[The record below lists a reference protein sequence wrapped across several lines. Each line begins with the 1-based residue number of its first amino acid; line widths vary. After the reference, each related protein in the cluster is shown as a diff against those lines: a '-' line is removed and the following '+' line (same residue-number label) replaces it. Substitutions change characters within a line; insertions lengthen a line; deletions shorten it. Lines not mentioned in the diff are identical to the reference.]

1 MTKDKSPIGTQR
13 FSARS
18 AVPPLGDSSSA
29 HSLDDRSRY
38 FSRELS
44 WLAFNR
50 RVLEEAEDVKNPLV
64 ERAKFLGIVS
74 SNLDEFV
81 MVRLAEVHALA
92 HQRSVG
98 GVELPE
104 TGNAPQLLDDM
115 RRVINKLVADQ
126 YRCWRDDLAPR
137 LAKEGF
143 VLVPPS
149 IWSADDQV
157 TLRAYFRNQ
166 LEPIL
171 TPLGVDPTKPFPL
184 VANRGLTVAVRLEP
198 QAQTAGMRPVERT
211 ALVGVPTSS
220 RLISL
225 IEGIGRY
232 ALLEDVVSAYLEL
245 LFPGYRILGRCL
257 FRVTRDGALEIDEDQ
272 SSDLLSEIEQELSN
286 RDHSN
291 AVRLEVAADGDP
303 ILRAWLQEAMHLDA
317 SDLYAVNGPLDL
329 TVLFSVGDRL
339 SRADLRDKPL
349 PVTMYPSLWA
359 EPFAAIRAG
368 ELLLHHP
375 YQSYQRVVELVE
387 RAAEDPRVL
396 AIKQTLYRVSATSP
410 IMRALMRAA
419 RAGKQ
424 VTLLIELKARF
435 DEATNIRWAR
445 ALEEA
450 GAHVVYGLVGLK
462 VHAKLLMIIRR
473 EEDGIRRYCHIGTG
487 NYNDRTAKLY
497 TDFSYLTANE
507 AVGRDVAALFNML
520 TGYSQPPEWERLLVA
535 PMTMR
540 SGFVAL
546 IRREA
551 EHAKSVSTKRGK
563 ASGRIIAK
571 FNSLVDQGICDELY
585 AASQAGVQI
594 DLIVRGMCILRP
606 GVPGLSENIRVR
618 SIVGRLLEHSRIYH
632 FENAGSPVTYIGSA
646 DWMSRNLDRR
656 VECMVRI
663 EKPELHQ
670 RLMHIIECCLADT
683 VQARELLTDGTYRR
697 IRPAKGQAPRMSLD
711 DLLAEGASVE
721 PIVSEADRVAQSFQ
735 PRRKKTAP

>member
-1 MTKDKSPIGTQR
+1 
-13 FSARS
+13 
-18 AVPPLGDSSSA
+18 
-29 HSLDDRSRY
+29 
-38 FSRELS
+38 
-44 WLAFNR
+44 
-50 RVLEEAEDVKNPLV
+50 
-64 ERAKFLGIVS
+64 
-74 SNLDEFV
+74 
-81 MVRLAEVHALA
+81 
-92 HQRSVG
+92 
-98 GVELPE
+98 
-104 TGNAPQLLDDM
+104 
-115 RRVINKLVADQ
+115 
-126 YRCWRDDLAPR
+126 
-137 LAKEGF
+137 
-143 VLVPPS
+143 
-149 IWSADDQV
+149 
-157 TLRAYFRNQ
+157 
-166 LEPIL
+166 
-171 TPLGVDPTKPFPL
+171 
-184 VANRGLTVAVRLEP
+184 
-198 QAQTAGMRPVERT
+198 
-211 ALVGVPTSS
+211 
-220 RLISL
+220 
-225 IEGIGRY
+225 
-232 ALLEDVVSAYLEL
+232 
-245 LFPGYRILGRCL
+245 
-257 FRVTRDGALEIDEDQ
+257 
-272 SSDLLSEIEQELSN
+272 
-286 RDHSN
+286 
-291 AVRLEVAADGDP
+291 
-303 ILRAWLQEAMHLDA
+303 
-317 SDLYAVNGPLDL
+317 
-329 TVLFSVGDRL
+329 
-339 SRADLRDKPL
+339 
-349 PVTMYPSLWA
+349 
-359 EPFAAIRAG
+359 
-368 ELLLHHP
+368 
-375 YQSYQRVVELVE
+375 
-387 RAAEDPRVL
+387 
-396 AIKQTLYRVSATSP
+396 
-410 IMRALMRAA
+410 
-419 RAGKQ
+419 
-424 VTLLIELKARF
+424 
-435 DEATNIRWAR
+435 
-445 ALEEA
+445 
-450 GAHVVYGLVGLK
+450 
-462 VHAKLLMIIRR
+462 MIIRR

>member
-1 MTKDKSPIGTQR
+1 MSSDDTAPATRRFAAVKGEKS
-13 FSARS
+13 
-18 AVPPLGDSSSA
+18 
-29 HSLDDRSRY
+29 HYSLDDRSRY

-50 RVLEEAEDVKNPLV
+50 RVLEEAQDTNKPLL
-64 ERAKFLGIVS
+64 ERVKFLGIVS

-81 MVRLAEVHALA
+81 MVRFAEVHGLV
-92 HQRSVG
+92 HNRSLG
-98 GVELPE
+98 GQELPE
-104 TGNAPQLLDDM
+104 TKQALPLLQDM
-115 RRVINKLVADQ
+115 RAAIRNLVTEQYACWNNDVAPALASNGFQIISPAQWTTEDQ
-126 YRCWRDDLAPR
+126 
-137 LAKEGF
+137 
-143 VLVPPS
+143 
-149 IWSADDQV
+149 I
-157 TLRAYFRNQ
+157 TLRAHFRNQ
-166 LEPIL
+166 LEPVL

-184 VANRGLTVAVRLEP
+184 VANRGLTIAVRLEP
-198 QAQTAGMRPVERT
+198 LENTTNTRPGERY
-211 ALVGVPTSS
+211 ALVAVPAGQ
-220 RLISL
+220 RLITL
-225 IEGIGRY
+225 IEGVGRF
-232 ALLEDVVSAYLEL
+232 AVSEDVVMAHLEL
-245 LFPGYRILGRCL
+245 LFPGFRILGRAL
-257 FRVTRDGALEIDEDQ
+257 FRVTRDGALDIDEQ
-272 SSDLLSEIEQELSN
+272 QAADLLSEIEQELSS
-286 RDHSN
+286 REHSH
-291 AVRLEVAADGDP
+291 AVRLEVAKNSDEK
-303 ILRAWLQEAMHLDA
+303 LRTWLQSAMQLD
-317 SDLYAVNGPLDL
+317 SEDLYAIAGPIDL
-329 TVLFSVGDRL
+329 TVLFAVGDRL
-339 SRADLRDKPL
+339 DRPDLRDKNL
-349 PVTMYPSLWA
+349 PTTLYPREWA
-359 EPFAAIRAG
+359 DPFAAIKAQ

-375 YQSYQRVVELVE
+375 YQQYQRVVELVE

-473 EEDGIRRYCHIGTG
+473 EEDGITRYCHLGTG

-535 PMTMR
+535 PLTMR
-540 SGFVAL
+540 SQFVAF

-551 EHAKSVSTKRGK
+551 EHAKNGGTKRSKIG
-563 ASGRIIAK
+563 GRIIAK

-585 AASQAGVQI
+585 AASKAGVQI

-606 GVPGLSENIRVR
+606 GVKGLSENIRVR

-632 FENAGSPVTYIGSA
+632 FGNAGEPITFIGSA
-646 DWMSRNLDRR
+646 DWMTRNLDRR

-663 EKPELHQ
+663 DHPVLHQ
-670 RLMHIIECCLADT
+670 RLMNIIGICLADT
-683 VQARELLTDGTYRR
+683 VQARALLPDGTYVR
-697 IRPAKGQAPRMSLD
+697 IRPDKGQAPRSSLHE
-711 DLLAEGASVE
+711 LLAEGAAVE
-721 PIVSEADRVAQSFQ
+721 PPISEADRVAKGFQ
-735 PRRKKTAP
+735 PRRKNDERS